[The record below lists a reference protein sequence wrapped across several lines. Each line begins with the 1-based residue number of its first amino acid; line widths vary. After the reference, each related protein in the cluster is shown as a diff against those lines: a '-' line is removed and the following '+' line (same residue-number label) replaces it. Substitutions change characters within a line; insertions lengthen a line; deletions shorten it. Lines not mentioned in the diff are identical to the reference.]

1 MQPIGLIEF
10 AYVGSHSYSNFMHT
24 VFVAKGA
31 KLCEMVLL
39 HNNTIL
45 EKNVFFSR
53 VNQIQYI
60 STEKLLLSTLPS
72 LLWIEYCISWI
83 IPNGCEHKEN
93 ASAAPWMKKCYYKT
107 YQVIDSLE
115 RLLSIGRCYE
125 CQKMTSLKYLWHAGR
140 CLWLPS
146 VNNGALDIN
155 ILQGRRPCV
164 KKNLCGLFSFSSAM
178 WLVFVR

>member
-1 MQPIGLIEF
+1 M
-10 AYVGSHSYSNFMHT
+10 
-24 VFVAKGA
+24 
-31 KLCEMVLL
+31 
-39 HNNTIL
+39 
-45 EKNVFFSR
+45 
-53 VNQIQYI
+53 NQIQYI

-93 ASAAPWMKKCYYKT
+93 ASTAPWMKKCYYKT

-164 KKNLCGLFSFSSAM
+164 KKKTFAVCFPFLQRCGLSLPDNDFAIWIFFSISNMTFDTSE
-178 WLVFVR
+178 RQK